1 LDEREGIGQTHLLM
15 LGEHDKQKIEG
26 RKGRGVGKGGTVE
39 GNTFLIVSE
48 EIGRYGGSVAPALTW
63 SCVCFDTLHIA
74 PTLATFCAG
83 ERVCSFGATLH
94 SNGEGGCGRVW
105 DGVGVGGMCRLLE
118 CMLGELPSAGGTGV
132 QGFGVE
138 NAAIRGVFFCAD
150 SNLVT
155 GCLGRILIRFVKSRA
170 DQIEHRSQ

>member
-1 LDEREGIGQTHLLM
+1 M

-39 GNTFLIVSE
+39 GNTFLFVSE

-94 SNGEGGCGRVW
+94 SNGEGGCGRV
-105 DGVGVGGMCRLLE
+105 VGWCGCWGGGGMCRLLE

-132 QGFGVE
+132 QWCGLENGGVLPFE
-138 NAAIRGVFFCAD
+138 EFF
-150 SNLVT
+150 
-155 GCLGRILIRFVKSRA
+155 F
-170 DQIEHRSQ
+170 